1 MIPVTVNS
9 KFYKGLTKAIT
20 PKIEVEDAIKPGESS
35 QLDQLHRVVVLSRH
49 FDLVTEGLFKKP
61 PKDNFLK

>member
-20 PKIEVEDAIKPGESS
+20 PKIEVEDAIKQGESS
-35 QLDQLHRVVVLSRH
+35 QLDQVLRFVVLSD
-49 FDLVTEGLFKKP
+49 FVVVTAGLFKEP
-61 PKDNFLK
+61 SSDGSLN

>member
-20 PKIEVEDAIKPGESS
+20 PKIEVEDAIKQGESS
-35 QLDQLHRVVVLSRH
+35 QLDQVLRFVVLSD
-49 FDLVTEGLFKKP
+49 FVVVTAGLFKEP
-61 PKDNFLK
+61 SVDGSLN